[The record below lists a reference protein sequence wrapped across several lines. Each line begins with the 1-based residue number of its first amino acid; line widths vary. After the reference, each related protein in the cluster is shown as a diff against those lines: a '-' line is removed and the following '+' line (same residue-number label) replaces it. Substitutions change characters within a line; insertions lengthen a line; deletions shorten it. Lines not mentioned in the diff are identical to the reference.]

1 MSFASGLFSFLGGA
15 SQQFREEIDL
25 ANVRKANEA
34 AAAAE
39 RQEKLRAFQEEQRK
53 HNEMMALNRDK
64 FALDQ
69 EVQAFN
75 EKKFQLEH
83 GIDIRKIDLEEQKW
97 HSGFEQSLKEY
108 ELKVK
113 RLESDIANAATVEK
127 RKELEFQLEQEKLD
141 YQKENDAL
149 RLKFGYDEVQ
159 WNNET
164 KLLIEKLKIQN
175 EIEKSKKGTVGFGV
189 GLEFNFKDFSSLD
202 ERVAGFVSYMDT
214 NLTEE
219 KIDAMTEAEK
229 NTLKGYMSSYADL
242 AYKAVLTKDGIQ
254 GDPSKT
260 LAMDNYFDMLDYLG
274 ESPTQSLVDNAK
286 KENPNADNFSV
297 TSDGSSISVNPLDYK
312 ALSSEAGFETVENF
326 KSAMNSLIKVA
337 SKESSVGAA
346 RLDKNLSPFKSEAA
360 LIESMRTKKIPL
372 GFLKVVDDL
381 NRLQELRYDDIPGF
395 DFTPMIQKLFDSG
408 ELTLD
413 KQYNRVL
420 NEEKLVDFIY
430 MLQPLKEFG
439 DGSASSSNPKA
450 FNQEERFDLKALSA
464 QNASAI
470 QARDTVSALFNV
482 VNDPD
487 NGDIIG
493 ASLNIAAL
501 AYGGIKQVDS
511 LKSLFGG
518 STYKFSGDGL
528 NIVDSITGE
537 RDEKKIK
544 EIQDEI
550 EGAVE
555 ALSSTEELAAK
566 KAKITLLKFTLAY
579 QVSMALQGG
588 SGGRTIS
595 DQDVDNILRGLDLDD
610 KFFSLTTQ
618 TKTLT
623 ALATLDEFLEG
634 IQLRTKYV
642 GRFNSMRAHRT
653 YDATTKIL
661 QLINGRGG
669 AGFTSQSFLE
679 QMQERANVGL
689 EQNDDIAKSYNSNEY
704 KKSWDIVPSSNN
716 GTPLYVEK
724 KKSGFGFD
732 ATTARYIPVELYE
745 KMINDLEISDGEIME
760 VQPYSDALQYKGLAI
775 KNILGQN

>member
-53 HNEMMALNRDK
+53 HNEIMALNRDK

-75 EKKFQLEH
+75 EKKFQLEY

-260 LAMDNYFDMLDYLG
+260 LEMNNYFDMLDYLG
-274 ESPTQSLVDNAK
+274 ESPTQSLVDDAK

-360 LIESMRTKKIPL
+360 LIEGMRDKNIPL

-381 NRLQELRYDDIPGF
+381 NRLQELRYDSIPGF

-413 KQYNRVL
+413 KEYNRVL

-464 QNASAI
+464 QNASTI
-470 QARDTVSALFNV
+470 QARDTISALFNV
-482 VNDPD
+482 VNDPV
-487 NGDIIG
+487 NGDILG
-493 ASLNIAAL
+493 ASLNLSSLFYEGAQQ
-501 AYGGIKQVDS
+501 YES
-511 LKSLFGG
+511 LKALW
-518 STYKFSGDGL
+518 SGTTAKGYADSL
-528 NIVDSITGE
+528 NIVNAGTQQKDT
-537 RDEKKIK
+537 KKIE
-544 EIQDEI
+544 EIQKQI
-550 EGAVE
+550 EE
-555 ALSSTEELAAK
+555 AGKNLNAEGLAGK

-595 DQDVDNILRGLDLDD
+595 DQDVDNILRGLDLDTS
-610 KFFSLTTQ
+610 FFSLQTQ
-618 TKTLT
+618 KKTLT

-669 AGFTSQSFLE
+669 AGFTSQSFAE
-679 QMQERANVGL
+679 QMQERANMGL
-689 EQNDDIAKSYNSNEY
+689 KDNDDIAKSYNSKEY
-704 KKSWDIVPSSNN
+704 RKNWDIVPGSN
-716 GTPLYVEK
+716 GTPVYIQK
-724 KKSGFGFD
+724 KDGQFGFD
-732 ATTARYIPVELYE
+732 LRTARYIPEEIYQD
-745 KMINDLEISDGEIME
+745 MIDELEIPEDEIME
-760 VQPYSDALQYKGLAI
+760 VQPFSDSLEYKGLAI